1 MAEEE
6 IKQAAEET
14 EELPEVEQ
22 QPEESEAEKLQKK
35 IDETNDRLLRVT
47 AEYDNFRKRSQKEK
61 EAIYPDAVAY
71 AVKTFLPVIDNV
83 ERAMQS
89 ECSDEN
95 YKKGVEMILTQF
107 SESLKKLSVETID
120 PKGES
125 FDPAFH
131 HAVMHIEDESL
142 PENTVAEVFQKG
154 YRLGDRV
161 IRVAMVKVAN

>member
-1 MAEEE
+1 MVWSRAEY
-6 IKQAAEET
+6 
-14 EELPEVEQ
+14 
-22 QPEESEAEKLQKK
+22 AEKLQKK

-47 AEYDNFRKRSQKEK
+47 AEYDNFRKRSQKDK

-71 AVKTFLPVIDNV
+71 TVKTFLPVIDNV

-131 HAVMHIEDESL
+131 NAVMHIEDESL